1 MTLVRIVALTIS
13 DKVVRWASPGC
24 KEWAEGLE
32 REAKVIES
40 DWAALRWAMGS
51 TRVLLDRRPVPLT
64 RLDEVPAATQE
75 FVEGAHRRANVT
87 LALSI
92 INALR
97 GILYSWRFFHV
108 RSNLECAGCA
118 IVVLGS
124 ILVGAFALI
133 DRRRSNVPWYDDI
146 YDDPV
151 ACAHLYKEQ
160 LKRADSLWNN
170 FPLFLCWLF
179 CMFGTWLYDRDPSYA
194 SLEASICY
202 WFIVGTALL
211 LILPSTL
218 QMKHNNLR
226 RIEEVDALLVER
238 PSD

>member
-1 MTLVRIVALTIS
+1 MAHLTYAGSLSAQKPPQGSNLERLWRSRAHSKLLLTWKIPRIQNPASSMIESAKVAL
-13 DKVVRWASPGC
+13 R
-24 KEWAEGLE
+24 
-32 REAKVIES
+32 
-40 DWAALRWAMGS
+40 AAPLHK
-51 TRVLLDRRPVPLT
+51 LLLQRRSLW
-64 RLDEVPAATQE
+64 
-75 FVEGAHRRANVT
+75 EGAHRRANVT

-97 GILYSWRFFHV
+97 GILYLWRFFHV